1 MPWSSEYPALSKER
15 VAKIRRQIDE
25 CIAQDLIRWEADLL
39 AQIRWVNEGRSWV
52 EETGIDA
59 HLLRMRVARDP
70 KRGISP

>member
-15 VAKIRRQIDE
+15 VAEIRRQIDE
-25 CIAQDLIRWEADLL
+25 CIAQDLMRWESNLL

-59 HLLRMRVARDP
+59 HQLRMRVARDP
-70 KRGISP
+70 KKGISP